1 MKRSK
6 VFVKKTRCVDLLIIF
21 LLKSPRPVFFSGSE
35 CEVSGQGEK
44 KNETQN
50 KTAVMSLR
58 HISLYQIKTLH
69 ETIGFFSQLS
79 PGCRTDA
86 VVPHLPG
93 SLTLRGGVPSE
104 GGSLQD
110 QLALQLPPLKL

>member
-44 KNETQN
+44 KKP
-50 KTAVMSLR
+50 KTKRQLCLCG
-58 HISLYQIKTLH
+58 IFPFIKSKRFTKPSV
-69 ETIGFFSQLS
+69 FSASFPQ
-79 PGCRTDA
+79 DA
-86 VVPHLPG
+86 ELMLWC
-93 SLTLRGGVPSE
+93 LTCQGL
-104 GGSLQD
+104 
-110 QLALQLPPLKL
+110 